1 MKSMKHNY
9 ILFALAITV
18 IFSSCR
24 KDNDTKPDDQEVAS
38 LYKGLYILS
47 EGSIN
52 NNNSSL
58 TYYDYGTKITTANLF
73 FTANGRGIG
82 DTGNDLQVY
91 GSKMYIVVNVSNTV
105 EVVDAKTAKSIKQ
118 ISFVN
123 GNVGR
128 QPRYIVFNKNKAFIS
143 SFDGTVAVMDT
154 TTLAIEKYITVGRN
168 PEKMGIANG
177 KLYVANSGGLDPENY
192 DNTVS
197 VIDLNTLSEIKKI
210 TVTINPRGVIADQYG
225 DIYVLSTGN
234 YGTIKPDMAVIDSKT
249 DLVTQTF
256 ANFGGGS
263 MAINGDVAYIAGTT
277 YDENFNA
284 TNYVK
289 LFNVKT
295 EKLLRSNFITDG
307 TVITS
312 PYGIN
317 VDPVSG
323 EVFITDAK
331 NYSTNGEV
339 FCFNSLG
346 VKKYSLTTGISP
358 SKIIFLNK

>member
-1 MKSMKHNY
+1 MKHNY
-9 ILFALAITV
+9 ILFALAITTV
-18 IFSSCR
+18 FSSCR
-24 KDNDTKPDDQEVAS
+24 KDNDTTPDNQEITS
-38 LYKGLYILS
+38 LYKGIYVLS
-47 EGSIN
+47 EGTIN

-58 TYYDYGTKITTANLF
+58 TYYDYGTKITTPNLF

-105 EVVDAKTAKSIKQ
+105 EVVNARTAKSIKQ

-123 GNVGR
+123 GTVGR
-128 QPRYIVFNKNKAFIS
+128 QPRSIVFNKNKAFIS
-143 SFDGTVAVMDT
+143 SYDGTVAVMDT
-154 TTLAIEKYITVGRN
+154 TSLAIEKYITVGRN
-168 PEKMGIANG
+168 PEKMAIANG
-177 KLYVANSGGLDPENY
+177 KLYVANSGGLDYPNY
-192 DNTVS
+192 DKTVS
-197 VIDLNTLSEIKKI
+197 VIDLTTLTETKKI
-210 TVTINPRGVIADQYG
+210 TVALNPVGMIADQYG
-225 DIYVLSTGN
+225 DIYVLSSGD
-234 YGTIKPDMAVIDSKT
+234 YGTVKPAMTVIDSKT
-249 DLVTQTF
+249 DLVSQTF

-263 MAINGDVAYIAGTT
+263 IAISGDVAYIAGTT

-295 EKLLRSNFITDG
+295 EKMLRSNFITDG
-307 TVITS
+307 TVITT

-331 NYSTNGEV
+331 NFSTNGQV
-339 FCFNSLG
+339 VCFNSLG
-346 VKKYSLTTGISP
+346 VKKYSLTTGITP
-358 SKIIFLNK
+358 NKIIFLNK